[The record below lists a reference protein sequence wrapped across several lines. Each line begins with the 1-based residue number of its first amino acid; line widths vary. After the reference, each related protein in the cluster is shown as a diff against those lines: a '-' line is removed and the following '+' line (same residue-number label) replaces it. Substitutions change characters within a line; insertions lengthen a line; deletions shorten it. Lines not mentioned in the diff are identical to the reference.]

1 MAQKAK
7 KKSKLRHAE
16 YYDMQKTFDSL
27 YADSK
32 SGEVFG
38 HLMDIISAPNNIK
51 LAFRNIKGNDGSHT
65 AGTDGRTIESLAV
78 MSEDK
83 FVKLIQKQFRRYEPK
98 AVKRVDIPK
107 PNGKM
112 RPLGIPCIIDRIVQQ
127 CILQVME
134 PICEAKFYEHSYG
147 FRPCRSAEN
156 AISYAYGLAQRNK
169 LHYVVDVDVKGFFD
183 NVDHRKLLKQIWTL
197 GIRDTKLI
205 QIIKAM
211 LKAPIE
217 MPDGEN
223 VLPSKGT
230 PQGGILSPLLANI
243 VLNELDWWIAS
254 QWDEMVRHMKHPCKV
269 TYYPNGAEKKCNSY
283 TALKKSNL
291 KEMRIVRYADDF
303 KIFCRT
309 KEDAEKTY
317 YAVKDWLWK
326 RLKLEVSDEKSK
338 VTNLR
343 KRDSEFLGFRIKLR
357 RKSNSWVI
365 TSNVCDKAIHRIGK
379 EMADSVKAIQSSK
392 TAEEISLNVGDYN
405 AKVIGVQDYYC
416 IATRVNLNF
425 SDIARPINGQLL
437 HRIDGIKKQGEIKNR
452 YLRKRY
458 GKSKQMRWIGETP
471 LVPLAYVQFKIP
483 MRKSRKINP
492 YTPEGRAEI
501 HDNLRIDVNS
511 MLWLMRH
518 PIPTE
523 SVRYNDNRVSLYAG
537 QDGKC
542 AITGKKLDVQ
552 TCICYRKTNNCKK
565 SNDSYQNLLLLS
577 LQGLAIVSSEDM
589 MSVAALVKEYSL
601 NAKVITKVNK
611 LRATAGLPLL
621 AAK

>member
-1 MAQKAK
+1 MYMAQKAK

-38 HLMDIISAPNNIK
+38 HLMDIISSTSNIK

-78 MSEDK
+78 MPEDK

-98 AVKRVDIPK
+98 AVKRVEIPK

-217 MPDGEN
+217 MPDGET

-492 YTPEGRAEI
+492 YTSEGRAEI
-501 HDNLRIDVNS
+501 HDNLRVDVNS

-552 TCICYRKTNNCKK
+552 TCICYRKTNNCKG
-565 SNDSYQNLLLLS
+565 DSSGTDISGY
-577 LQGLAIVSSEDM
+577 VCFD
-589 MSVAALVKEYSL
+589 
-601 NAKVITKVNK
+601 
-611 LRATAGLPLL
+611 
-621 AAK
+621 

>member
-1 MAQKAK
+1 MYMAQKAK

-38 HLMDIISAPNNIK
+38 HLMDIISAPSNIK

-78 MSEDK
+78 MPEDK

-98 AVKRVDIPK
+98 AVKRVEIPK

-217 MPDGEN
+217 MPDGET

-492 YTPEGRAEI
+492 YTSEGRAEI
-501 HDNLRIDVNS
+501 HDNLRVDVNS

-552 TCICYRKTNNCKK
+552 TC
-565 SNDSYQNLLLLS
+565 LL
-577 LQGLAIVSSEDM
+577 QE
-589 MSVAALVKEYSL
+589 
-601 NAKVITKVNK
+601 NK
-611 LRATAGLPLL
+611 RL
-621 AAK
+621 

>member
-38 HLMDIISAPNNIK
+38 HLMDIISAPSNIK

-78 MSEDK
+78 MPEDK

-98 AVKRVDIPK
+98 AVKRVEIPK

-217 MPDGEN
+217 MPDGET

-254 QWDEMVRHMKHPCKV
+254 QWDEMVGHMKHPCKV

-357 RKSNSWVI
+357 RKSNLWVI
-365 TSNVCDKAIHRIGK
+365 TSNVCDKAIHRISK

-492 YTPEGRAEI
+492 YTPKGRAEI

-552 TCICYRKTNNCKK
+552 TCICYRKTNDC
-565 SNDSYQNLLLLS
+565 
-577 LQGLAIVSSEDM
+577 M
-589 MSVAALVKEYSL
+589 VKMRSHF
-601 NAKVITKVNK
+601 
-611 LRATAGLPLL
+611 
-621 AAK
+621 

>member
-38 HLMDIISAPNNIK
+38 HLMDIISAPSNIK

-78 MSEDK
+78 MPEDK

-98 AVKRVDIPK
+98 AVKRVEIPK

-343 KRDSEFLGFRIKLR
+343 KRDSEFLGFRIRLR

-365 TSNVCDKAIHRIGK
+365 TSNVCDKAIHRISK

-492 YTPEGRAEI
+492 YTSEGRAEI
-501 HDNLRIDVNS
+501 HDNLRVDVNS

-518 PIPTE
+518 PISTE
-523 SVRYNDNRVSLYAG
+523 SIRYNDNRVSLYAG

-552 TCICYRKTNNCKK
+552 TCICYRKTNDCKK
-565 SNDSYQNLLLLS
+565 
-577 LQGLAIVSSEDM
+577 V
-589 MSVAALVKEYSL
+589 
-601 NAKVITKVNK
+601 NA
-611 LRATAGLPLL
+611 P
-621 AAK
+621 

>member
-217 MPDGEN
+217 MPDGET

-537 QDGKC
+537 QDGK
-542 AITGKKLDVQ
+542 
-552 TCICYRKTNNCKK
+552 
-565 SNDSYQNLLLLS
+565 
-577 LQGLAIVSSEDM
+577 
-589 MSVAALVKEYSL
+589 
-601 NAKVITKVNK
+601 
-611 LRATAGLPLL
+611 
-621 AAK
+621 

>member
-1 MAQKAK
+1 
-7 KKSKLRHAE
+7 
-16 YYDMQKTFDSL
+16 
-27 YADSK
+27 
-32 SGEVFG
+32 
-38 HLMDIISAPNNIK
+38 
-51 LAFRNIKGNDGSHT
+51 
-65 AGTDGRTIESLAV
+65 
-78 MSEDK
+78 
-83 FVKLIQKQFRRYEPK
+83 
-98 AVKRVDIPK
+98 
-107 PNGKM
+107 
-112 RPLGIPCIIDRIVQQ
+112 
-127 CILQVME
+127 ME

-156 AISYAYGLAQRNK
+156 AISYAYGLAQMNK

-183 NVDHRKLLKQIWTL
+183 NVDHRKLLRQTWTL

-211 LKAPIE
+211 LKAPIV
-217 MPDGEN
+217 MPNGET

-254 QWDEMVRHMKHPCKV
+254 QWDEMVAHMEHPCKV
-269 TYYPNGAEKKCNSY
+269 TYHPNGAEKKCNSY

-357 RKSNSWVI
+357 RKGNSWVI
-365 TSNVCDKAIHRIGK
+365 TSNVCDKATKRISK
-379 EMADSVKAIQSSK
+379 EMAETIRAIQRSK

-405 AKVIGVQDYYC
+405 AKVIGIQDYYC

-425 SDIARPINGQLL
+425 SDVARPINGQLL

-452 YLRKRY
+452 YLKKRY
-458 GKSKQMRWIGETP
+458 GESRQMRWIGETP
-471 LVPLAYVQFKIP
+471 LVPLAYIQFKIP

-501 HDNLRIDVNS
+501 HDNLRIDVKS

-518 PIPTE
+518 PIPYE

-542 AITGKKLDVQ
+542 AVTGKELDVQ
-552 TCICYRKTNNCKK
+552 TCVCYRKANECKK
-565 SNDSYQNLLLLS
+565 GNDSYQNLMLLS
-577 LQGLAIVSSEDM
+577 LQGWEIVSSENIE
-589 MSVAALVKEYSL
+589 SVAALVKEYSL
-601 NAKVITKVNK
+601 NAKAITKVNK

-621 AAK
+621 AVE

>member
-1 MAQKAK
+1 
-7 KKSKLRHAE
+7 
-16 YYDMQKTFDSL
+16 
-27 YADSK
+27 
-32 SGEVFG
+32 
-38 HLMDIISAPNNIK
+38 
-51 LAFRNIKGNDGSHT
+51 
-65 AGTDGRTIESLAV
+65 
-78 MSEDK
+78 
-83 FVKLIQKQFRRYEPK
+83 
-98 AVKRVDIPK
+98 
-107 PNGKM
+107 
-112 RPLGIPCIIDRIVQQ
+112 
-127 CILQVME
+127 
-134 PICEAKFYEHSYG
+134 
-147 FRPCRSAEN
+147 
-156 AISYAYGLAQRNK
+156 
-169 LHYVVDVDVKGFFD
+169 
-183 NVDHRKLLKQIWTL
+183 
-197 GIRDTKLI
+197 
-205 QIIKAM
+205 
-211 LKAPIE
+211 
-217 MPDGEN
+217 
-223 VLPSKGT
+223 
-230 PQGGILSPLLANI
+230 
-243 VLNELDWWIAS
+243 
-254 QWDEMVRHMKHPCKV
+254 
-269 TYYPNGAEKKCNSY
+269 
-283 TALKKSNL
+283 
-291 KEMRIVRYADDF
+291 MRIVRYADDF

-357 RKSNSWVI
+357 RKSNLWVI
-365 TSNVCDKAIHRIGK
+365 TSNVCDKAIHRISK

-492 YTPEGRAEI
+492 YTPKGRAEI

-537 QDGKC
+537 KTVNVQSPEE
-542 AITGKKLDVQ
+542 TG
-552 TCICYRKTNNCKK
+552 C
-565 SNDSYQNLLLLS
+565 SNLYLL
-577 LQGLAIVSSEDM
+577 QE
-589 MSVAALVKEYSL
+589 
-601 NAKVITKVNK
+601 NK
-611 LRATAGLPLL
+611 RL
-621 AAK
+621 

>member
-38 HLMDIISAPNNIK
+38 HLMDIISAPSNIK

-78 MSEDK
+78 MPEDK

-98 AVKRVDIPK
+98 AVKRVEIPK

-217 MPDGEN
+217 MPDGET

-254 QWDEMVRHMKHPCKV
+254 QWDEMVRYMKHPCKV

-365 TSNVCDKAIHRIGK
+365 TSNVCDKAIHRISK

-492 YTPEGRAEI
+492 YTSEGRAEI
-501 HDNLRIDVNS
+501 HDNLRVDVNS

-518 PIPTE
+518 PISTE

-537 QDGKC
+537 QDGK
-542 AITGKKLDVQ
+542 
-552 TCICYRKTNNCKK
+552 
-565 SNDSYQNLLLLS
+565 
-577 LQGLAIVSSEDM
+577 
-589 MSVAALVKEYSL
+589 
-601 NAKVITKVNK
+601 
-611 LRATAGLPLL
+611 
-621 AAK
+621 

>member
-98 AVKRVDIPK
+98 AVKRVEIPK

-542 AITGKKLDVQ
+542 AKIGRTHV
-552 TCICYRKTNNCKK
+552 
-565 SNDSYQNLLLLS
+565 
-577 LQGLAIVSSEDM
+577 
-589 MSVAALVKEYSL
+589 
-601 NAKVITKVNK
+601 
-611 LRATAGLPLL
+611 
-621 AAK
+621 